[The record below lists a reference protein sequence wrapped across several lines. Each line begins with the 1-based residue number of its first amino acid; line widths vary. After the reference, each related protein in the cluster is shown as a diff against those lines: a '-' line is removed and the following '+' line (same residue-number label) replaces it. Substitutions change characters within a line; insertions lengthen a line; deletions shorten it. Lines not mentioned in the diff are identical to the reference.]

1 MEAIFRV
8 DGGRVEVSP
17 NAAGPWDPRMQ
28 HGSAPAGLAVWAAEA
43 IPTPV
48 PMRVARVTV
57 DLMRPVPLAPL
68 TLETE
73 VLREGRKIQL
83 CAVRVRAD
91 GVLTVS
97 ATVLRVKLTA
107 ETMPPDVG
115 GPAVTLPGPDES
127 PEDPAQFSN
136 SPFVMGMQLRAARGT
151 FGVRGPGA
159 IWYRVK
165 RPFVEGAAV
174 SQAMRAVIAADFCN
188 GTSAALDFRD
198 WTFLNADLTV
208 SMTREPVGEWIL
220 LDAESWIGP
229 EGAGLAM
236 ARLADTNWLFR
247 PLRAE
252 SRHREEMR
260 WAQSKPSLPM
270 TGGCSCGAIRYEI
283 TSFPL
288 LALHLQLHRTAR
300 PRPAAPSRSTCR
312 SRPRAFASRKGE
324 PKGWHHLLAIG
335 RRGLFVVL
343 RRLRRA
349 HLWLAQEPAGLRST
363 SAPARSTTP
372 NG

>member
-8 DGGRVEVSP
+8 DGGRVEVGP

-48 PMRVARVTV
+48 PMRIARVTV

-83 CAVRVRAD
+83 CAVRVRAE

-97 ATVLRVKLTA
+97 ATVLKVKLQTENVPA
-107 ETMPPDVG
+107 DSG
-115 GPAVTLPGPDES
+115 GPAVTLPGPDFS

-159 IWYRVK
+159 IWYRVQ
-165 RPFVEGAAV
+165 RPFVEGSSV

-198 WTFLNADLTV
+198 YTFLNADLTV
-208 SMTREPVGEWIL
+208 SLAREPIGEWIL

-236 ARLADTNWLFR
+236 AKLADLNGYFGR
-247 PLRAE
+247 CV
-252 SRHREEMR
+252 
-260 WAQSKPSLPM
+260 QSLVIEK
-270 TGGCSCGAIRYEI
+270 
-283 TSFPL
+283 
-288 LALHLQLHRTAR
+288 
-300 PRPAAPSRSTCR
+300 
-312 SRPRAFASRKGE
+312 
-324 PKGWHHLLAIG
+324 
-335 RRGLFVVL
+335 
-343 RRLRRA
+343 RRA
-349 HLWLAQEPAGLRST
+349 
-363 SAPARSTTP
+363 
-372 NG
+372 

>member
-48 PMRVARVTV
+48 PMRVARRPGGP
-57 DLMRPVPLAPL
+57 LRPVPLK
-68 TLETE
+68 TLAIESE
-73 VLREGRKIQL
+73 VMREGRKIQL
-83 CAVRVRAD
+83 CAVRIRAG

-115 GPAVTLPGPDES
+115 GPEVTLPGPDFS
-127 PEDPAQFSN
+127 PQAPAQFSN
-136 SPFVMGMQLRAARGT
+136 SPFVTGMQLRAARGT

-159 IWYRVK
+159 IWYRVH
-165 RPFVEGAAV
+165 RPFVEGSAV
-174 SQAMRAVIAADFCN
+174 SQAMRGVIAADFCN

-208 SMTREPVGEWIL
+208 SMSREPVGEWIL

-236 ARLADTNWLFR
+236 ARLADRSGYFGR
-247 PLRAE
+247 CV
-252 SRHREEMR
+252 
-260 WAQSKPSLPM
+260 QSLVIEK
-270 TGGCSCGAIRYEI
+270 
-283 TSFPL
+283 
-288 LALHLQLHRTAR
+288 
-300 PRPAAPSRSTCR
+300 
-312 SRPRAFASRKGE
+312 
-324 PKGWHHLLAIG
+324 
-335 RRGLFVVL
+335 
-343 RRLRRA
+343 RRA
-349 HLWLAQEPAGLRST
+349 
-363 SAPARSTTP
+363 
-372 NG
+372 